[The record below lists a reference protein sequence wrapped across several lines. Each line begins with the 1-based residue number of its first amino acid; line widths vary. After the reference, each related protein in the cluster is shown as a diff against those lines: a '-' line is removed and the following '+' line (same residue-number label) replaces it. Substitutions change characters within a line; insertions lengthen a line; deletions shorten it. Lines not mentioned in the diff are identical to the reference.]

1 MFRRGLV
8 FLWFWRGESE
18 ELQHVWIIPHGFP
31 VCHPCDSVG
40 RSGQMCHPHCTAWQ
54 IEGFWYTLRIT
65 MVSEFCGYH
74 FTPNSIVVYYKKIT
88 SVIQISRTCF
98 FWGTSTASAK
108 CQLRWKI
115 NTSDHAEP
123 AGPSQNEQTTSSQ
136 HVSFQTSTF
145 HSTCIYINYVSWWTM
160 MNNDER
166 SRQYN

>member
-74 FTPNSIVVYYKKIT
+74 FTPNSIVIYYKKKKVLFKFLEHVFSEEQVPHQP
-88 SVIQISRTCF
+88 SVNCVERSIPQTM
-98 FWGTSTASAK
+98 
-108 CQLRWKI
+108 
-115 NTSDHAEP
+115 
-123 AGPSQNEQTTSSQ
+123 PSQQAPAKMNKQ
-136 HVSFQTSTF
+136 HLRNMLAFKLQPFTV
-145 HSTCIYINYVSWWTM
+145 HVYIYI
-160 MNNDER
+160 
-166 SRQYN
+166 